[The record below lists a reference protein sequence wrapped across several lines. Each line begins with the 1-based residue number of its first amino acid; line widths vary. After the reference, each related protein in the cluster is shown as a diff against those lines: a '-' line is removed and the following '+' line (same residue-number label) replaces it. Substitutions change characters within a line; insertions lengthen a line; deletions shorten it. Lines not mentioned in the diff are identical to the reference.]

1 MNNIKEFDS
10 VRELGQWL
18 RDTPRAN
25 KAGDTSIDPCNP
37 EWYGNVSWD
46 EALNDYALCGGLWCE
61 GSAKMAR
68 MQVETDAIATPGP
81 APALDLSVTG
91 FMVDVDEYLAGNP
104 ECFYS
109 DEEEQETHS
118 APVIRIAV
126 STSRNHNVTA
136 ENSLMYGAAILSLID
151 AIEEAGTRVELHAV
165 CDNRVPRGSRIDQV
179 YVATCIKQ
187 AHDHWSPDSVA
198 FSMAHPA
205 FHRRLCFGA
214 MERLNGIT
222 NGDIYGVGRRHPAVN
237 DLCDVYF
244 PRIDA
249 PGWVNTAEKAFSYVN
264 KVYSAAIGARNE

>member
-25 KAGDTSIDPCNP
+25 NAGNASIDLSDP

-46 EALNDYALCGGLWCE
+46 EALNDYALCGGLWRE

-68 MQVETDAIATPGP
+68 MQVETDAIATPRP

-91 FMVDVDEYLAGNP
+91 FMVDVDEYLTGNP
-104 ECFYS
+104 ECFI
-109 DEEEQETHS
+109 DEEEHETHS
-118 APVIRIAV
+118 APVIRLAV
-126 STSRNHNVTA
+126 STSRSQSVTA
-136 ENSLMYGAAILSLID
+136 ESSLMYGAAILSLID

-165 CDNRVPRGSRIDQV
+165 CDNRVRRGSRHDHV

-222 NGDIYGVGRRHPAVN
+222 NGDSYGAGSRHLAAN

-244 PRIDA
+244 PRIDS
-249 PGWVNTAEKAFSYVN
+249 PDWVNTAEKAFGYVN